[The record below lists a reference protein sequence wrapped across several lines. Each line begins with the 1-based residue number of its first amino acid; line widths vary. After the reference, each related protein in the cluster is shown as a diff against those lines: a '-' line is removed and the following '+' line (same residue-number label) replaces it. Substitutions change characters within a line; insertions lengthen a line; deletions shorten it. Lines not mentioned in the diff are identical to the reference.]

1 MIHRAVFKYGRGE
14 SEYEFTKDGNRW
26 KHRKVGEEKWKS
38 STSVWAGKFERHL
51 AGDNGQ
57 LTLFETPRRVT
68 IKDLAAQVEEIKKS
82 LIPAESDELSTLEVN
97 DDSILRPD
105 YVHPDIEGILG
116 GPLPKHR
123 VFARP
128 HIRGDRHYLYGIP
141 NDDRDSARPWL
152 IMPPLPGVTSIIK
165 RTCPTPESLI
175 KWIAGFPG
183 GYQASRD
190 HTDLMAAKGTI
201 MHGVLADVVNGLVP
215 EMGSPDWHRYMEVK
229 LRKQR
234 VDPKHHNEFEQF
246 MRKSILSFLQ
256 WVEDYEVTIIL
267 MEIALVS
274 ESLGYAGQV
283 DLFCEIND
291 KKYTKP
297 VWDVVA
303 PRKPKAKKQ
312 SLPRAKKIAAE
323 WTDAREAY
331 SRRDGGETL
340 PPTKWGHSGDD
351 MSFSRREPWINAI
364 TMDEDEAG
372 WDVMPRI
379 VHNPRKRVKAIV
391 DFKSGEHSHETH
403 AIQLGFYVPLFRE
416 AFPDCDLAGMQVWNW
431 HPSDWDLDKET
442 CSYKFINQSLKLNQR
457 RTDLLLGIYN
467 LDARTEVAPV
477 VQIKGIPRI
486 GVKPSELITRKP
498 FIEHWEETFHLALDL
513 GLNLE

>member
-256 WVEDYEVTIIL
+256 WVEDYDVTIIL

-274 ESLGYAGQV
+274 ETLGYAGQV
-283 DLFCEIND
+283 DLFCEMND

-297 VWDVVA
+297 VWEVF
-303 PRKPKAKKQ
+303 PAKKLHEKKVSKPTRVTKANASMLERHWEVVKPFKLVQ
-312 SLPRAKKIAAE
+312 LCDNTFAAKAC
-323 WTDAREAY
+323 
-331 SRRDGGETL
+331 S
-340 PPTKWGHSGDD
+340 DD
-351 MSFSRREPWINAI
+351 MAMSRREP
-364 TMDEDEAG
+364 
-372 WDVMPRI
+372 DVEGIFDRRI
-379 VHNPRKRVKAIV
+379 HNPRKRVRAIV

-442 CSYKFINQSLKLNQR
+442 FSYKFINQSLKLNQR

-467 LDARTEVAPV
+467 LDARAEVAPV

-498 FIEHWEETFHLALDL
+498 FIEHWEETFHLAMDL
-513 GLNLE
+513 GLNIE